1 MSLESFRAR
10 YISIV
15 IKSKLKRKY
24 VRLKSNFSSNNS
36 IIILLLNYQKTYIY
50 FFNSIKNSKA
60 RKENF
65 TFTYETLY
73 HLF

>member
-24 VRLKSNFSSNNS
+24 ARLKSNFSSNNS
-36 IIILLLNYQKTYIY
+36 IIILLLNYQKTKRKFYIY
-50 FFNSIKNSKA
+50 MKLYIIYIKNFS
-60 RKENF
+60 
-65 TFTYETLY
+65 TVSD
-73 HLF
+73 